1 MSIQEEINKA
11 KEVLKTNGYYIDNLW
26 STPDVMQHYNCTI
39 EEAQEVLDQA
49 LTNEATMEQ
58 VWFAINF
65 HAEENNLESIN

>member
-26 STPDVMQHYNCTI
+26 STPDVMQNYNCTI

>member
-1 MSIQEEINKA
+1 
-11 KEVLKTNGYYIDNLW
+11 
-26 STPDVMQHYNCTI
+26 MQNYNCTI